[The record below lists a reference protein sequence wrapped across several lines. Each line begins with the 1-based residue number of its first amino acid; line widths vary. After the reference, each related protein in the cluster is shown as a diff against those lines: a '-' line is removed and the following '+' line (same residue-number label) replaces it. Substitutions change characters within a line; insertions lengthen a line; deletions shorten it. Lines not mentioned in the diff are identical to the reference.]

1 MAPLARP
8 ITSEMPAIS
17 RLVFLPRGRSA
28 VPARGEK
35 NLALITALGFA
46 SGLPLALSGFTLRM
60 WLASDHLGLGVI
72 GLTANIGLAYT
83 LKFLWAPV
91 FDEVAPLFWGR
102 RRGWLLT
109 VQLALLVCIA
119 ALGLSDPVR
128 HVGVTLGLGAL
139 LAFVS
144 ASQDIL
150 IDAWRIETF
159 EPRAQGGALAGY
171 IWGYRGALLISG
183 AGVIALSAKTG
194 WQEAILLVAALALVG
209 PLATLLAAE
218 PEVQREAAPAGFG
231 ARFTQAVQAPLA
243 EFLSR
248 RGAPV
253 IIAFIILFRLGEALA
268 GVMLPSYYTFL
279 GFNRAAIA
287 VANGPV
293 SLAATLA
300 GAALGGLLV
309 ARLGVGRALLIT
321 AFFQT
326 AALVMYPALGL
337 FPGQPHMLVATSA
350 LESFAEGFA
359 DAAFLTYLSGLCDP
373 EYTATQYALLSSLA
387 PIALRTIGGL
397 SGFMAAKMGFIPFFV
412 MSAFAALPAMG
423 LMLVILRFY
432 PPADRRNAAIAPEFK
447 PG

>member
-1 MAPLARP
+1 
-8 ITSEMPAIS
+8 
-17 RLVFLPRGRSA
+17 
-28 VPARGEK
+28 
-35 NLALITALGFA
+35 LITALGFS

-60 WLASDHLGLGVI
+60 WLSSDHLGLGVI

-91 FDEVAPLFWGR
+91 FDEVTPPLLGR
-102 RRGWLLT
+102 RRGWLLC
-109 VQLALLVCIA
+109 VQAALFLCIA
-119 ALGLSDPVR
+119 ALGLSDPVA
-128 HVGVTLGLGAL
+128 HVGMTLAIGAV

-159 EPRAQGGALAGY
+159 APRAQGAALAGY

-194 WQEAILLVAALALVG
+194 WHAAILGVAALALIG
-209 PLATLLAAE
+209 PVATLLAAE
-218 PEVQREAAPAGFG
+218 PEVARHRGAAGFG
-231 ARFTQAVQAPLA
+231 ARFTEAVRAPLT

-248 RGAPV
+248 RGALL

-268 GVMLPSYYTFL
+268 GVMLPPYYTFL

-287 VANGPV
+287 IANGPI
-293 SLAATLA
+293 SLGATLA
-300 GAALGGLLV
+300 GAALGGVLV
-309 ARLGVGRALLIT
+309 ARLGVGRALLVT
-321 AFFQT
+321 ALFQT
-326 AALVMYPALGL
+326 AALMMYPALGL
-337 FPGQPHMLVATSA
+337 FPGEPHMLVATSA

-373 EYTATQYALLSSLA
+373 EHTATQYALLSSLA

-397 SGFMAAKMGFIPFFV
+397 SGFMAAYLGFIPFFIL
-412 MSAFAALPAMG
+412 SAFAALPALG
-423 LMLVILRFY
+423 LMLIILRFY
-432 PPADRRNAAIAPEFK
+432 PPADRQRI
-447 PG
+447 

>member
-1 MAPLARP
+1 
-8 ITSEMPAIS
+8 
-17 RLVFLPRGRSA
+17 
-28 VPARGEK
+28 
-35 NLALITALGFA
+35 
-46 SGLPLALSGFTLRM
+46 M
-60 WLASDHLGLGVI
+60 WLSSDHLGLGVI

-91 FDEVAPLFWGR
+91 FDEVKPLFLGR
-102 RRGWLLT
+102 RRGWLLS
-109 VQLALLVCIA
+109 VQAALFLCIA
-119 ALGLSDPVR
+119 ALGLSDPVA
-128 HVGVTLGLGAL
+128 HVGVTLAIGSV

-159 EPRAQGGALAGY
+159 APREQGTALAGY
-171 IWGYRGALLISG
+171 VWGYRAAMLISG
-183 AGVIALSAKTG
+183 AGVIALSVKTG
-194 WQEAILLVAALALVG
+194 WHQAILLVAGLSLLG
-209 PLATLLAAE
+209 PVATLLAAE
-218 PEVQREAAPAGFG
+218 PDVAREIMPSGFG
-231 ARFTQAVQAPLA
+231 ARFAEAVRAPLT

-248 RGAPV
+248 RGAVV

-268 GVMLPSYYTFL
+268 GVMLPPYYTFL

-287 VANGPV
+287 VANGPI

-300 GAALGGLLV
+300 GAALGGMLV
-309 ARLGVGRALLIT
+309 ARVGVGRALLVT
-321 AFFQT
+321 ALFQT
-326 AALVMYPALGL
+326 AALLMYPALGL
-337 FPGQPHMLVATSA
+337 FPGEPHMLVATSA

-359 DAAFLTYLSGLCDP
+359 DAAFLTYLSGLCNP

-397 SGFMAAKMGFIPFFV
+397 SGFMAAAMGFVPFFI

-432 PPADRRNAAIAPEFK
+432 PPVDVKKEPAAA
-447 PG
+447 GV